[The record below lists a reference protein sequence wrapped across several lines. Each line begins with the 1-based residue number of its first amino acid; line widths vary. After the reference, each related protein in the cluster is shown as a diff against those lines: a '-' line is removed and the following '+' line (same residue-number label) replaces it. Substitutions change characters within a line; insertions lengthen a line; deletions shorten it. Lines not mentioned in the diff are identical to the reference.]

1 MTAYEQKQ
9 ARGRTASEHIAGF
22 FSPARRF
29 ARNERGV
36 TAVEFGIVALPFF
49 ALLFAIIEASMAFFA
64 GQLLDTGLSDA
75 ARLIRTGQA
84 QSQGLTAA
92 QFKQKVCDSIPAL
105 ITCANLTVDVRV
117 ATDFSSTDFSVPKKN
132 GNFDATQAQYNAG
145 GSSSVVVARA
155 FYAWPSFA
163 NLLGSSLSNQANG
176 TILLVSTAAFRNEPF

>member
-1 MTAYEQKQ
+1 MAAYEQKRANGQ
-9 ARGRTASEHIAGF
+9 KASRRIACF
-22 FSPARRF
+22 LSPTRRF
-29 ARNERGV
+29 VRNDHGV

-92 QFKQKVCDSIPAL
+92 QFKQKVCDRIPAL
-105 ITCANLTVDVRV
+105 IVCANLTVDVRV
-117 ATDFSSTDFSVPKKN
+117 ASNFSSANFAVPQKN